1 MVATLDWIEPQL
13 ALNEKLLSGVL
24 KLLVLPLVVANDE
37 GDAARVASD
46 AGDAARVANG
56 EGAAGSGAGAAC
68 AACARAGSSV
78 HNVLSLIVSSVSRL
92 ARTVPNWNAQNLQS
106 L

>member
-1 MVATLDWIEPQL
+1 MLATLDWIEPQL
-13 ALNEKLLSGVL
+13 ALSEKWLRNVL
-24 KLLVLPLVVANDE
+24 VVLVMPLVVANDE
-37 GDAARVASD
+37 
-46 AGDAARVANG
+46 GDAARVANG

-68 AACARAGSSV
+68 VACARAGSSV
-78 HNVLSLIVSSVSRL
+78 HNVWSLIVSSVSRL